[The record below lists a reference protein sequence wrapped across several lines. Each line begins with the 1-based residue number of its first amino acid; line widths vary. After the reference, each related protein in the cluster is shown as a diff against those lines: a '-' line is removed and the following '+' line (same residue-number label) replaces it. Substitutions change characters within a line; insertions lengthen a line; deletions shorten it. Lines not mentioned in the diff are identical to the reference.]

1 MLKAFLIVPLYWL
14 VEQKVIFISL
24 FIQSDFF
31 N

>member
-1 MLKAFLIVPLYWL
+1 MLKAFLIVLLYWL

-24 FIQSDFF
+24 FIQSYFF

>member
-1 MLKAFLIVPLYWL
+1 MLNAFLIVLLYWL

-24 FIQSDFF
+24 FIQSYFF